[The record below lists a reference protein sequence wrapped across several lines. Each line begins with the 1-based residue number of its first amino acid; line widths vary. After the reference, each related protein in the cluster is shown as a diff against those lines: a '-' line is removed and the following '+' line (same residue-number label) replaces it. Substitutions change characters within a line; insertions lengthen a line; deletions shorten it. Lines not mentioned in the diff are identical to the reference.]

1 MKRTIQPAPPVWT
14 APVVPAA
21 GALLLAGILVGTAG
35 GDRSGVAPSGE
46 MILLLA
52 TLPVLPIGVCLL
64 VRLVWDSVVRRR
76 RARSPRPSSTG
87 EPRRAGDSRWNTWQS
102 LLLSLAIALPL
113 AGLLAAETARASRPP
128 TAALTP
134 RTIVGISGRSRED
147 LRPSSDV
154 IRVLPVSV
162 DRVETR
168 EGWAGSAGGTVRL
181 LWRGDTSITDGER
194 TRRVVP
200 IRGDRIDVAVG
211 EIAADEA
218 GSGTLGRLPPV
229 LWVENEDLTCHPRTS
244 RMSLLRRR
252 ARDVLRRRLARFP
265 AQSGAFVTALL
276 LGDRAEM
283 DAEVVAAVRRAGAS
297 HVIALSGMHLGVLAV
312 ILGAV
317 LRRVASRSITHVIVA
332 FVLIGYVWIVGW
344 IPSLLRALVLLI
356 LLTVGEILD
365 RGTVAEI
372 SLARCTVVV
381 AVVSPTLLSEAGF
394 ILSILALIG
403 LFTLAPVVAE
413 ALGLIVPGP
422 AAGWLAAPVGALA
435 ATAPFSLLTFGSV
448 YPVGILSAGVLAPL
462 VVAIMWG
469 SMLYLVVATVPY
481 LGTALIAVIDG
492 GVRLLLALCRLFAL
506 VPGIGPGSG
515 AGVAQTAGWCT
526 LLAAIGLVVGI
537 LRSRR
542 HRRVASALEMYDQP
556 QLDF

>member
-1 MKRTIQPAPPVWT
+1 
-14 APVVPAA
+14 
-21 GALLLAGILVGTAG
+21 
-35 GDRSGVAPSGE
+35 
-46 MILLLA
+46 
-52 TLPVLPIGVCLL
+52 
-64 VRLVWDSVVRRR
+64 
-76 RARSPRPSSTG
+76 
-87 EPRRAGDSRWNTWQS
+87 
-102 LLLSLAIALPL
+102 
-113 AGLLAAETARASRPP
+113 
-128 TAALTP
+128 
-134 RTIVGISGRSRED
+134 
-147 LRPSSDV
+147 
-154 IRVLPVSV
+154 
-162 DRVETR
+162 
-168 EGWAGSAGGTVRL
+168 
-181 LWRGDTSITDGER
+181 
-194 TRRVVP
+194 
-200 IRGDRIDVAVG
+200 
-211 EIAADEA
+211 
-218 GSGTLGRLPPV
+218 
-229 LWVENEDLTCHPRTS
+229 
-244 RMSLLRRR
+244 
-252 ARDVLRRRLARFP
+252 
-265 AQSGAFVTALL
+265 
-276 LGDRAEM
+276 
-283 DAEVVAAVRRAGAS
+283 
-297 HVIALSGMHLGVLAV
+297 
-312 ILGAV
+312 
-317 LRRVASRSITHVIVA
+317 VIVA

-448 YPVGILSAGVLAPL
+448 YPVGILSAGVLALL